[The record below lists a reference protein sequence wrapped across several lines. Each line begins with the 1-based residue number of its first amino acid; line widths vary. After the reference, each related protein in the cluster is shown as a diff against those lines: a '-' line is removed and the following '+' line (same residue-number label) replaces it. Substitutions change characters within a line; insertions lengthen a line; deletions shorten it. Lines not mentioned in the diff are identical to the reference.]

1 MKEYIR
7 YIVEVRDD
15 KDSRSPM
22 DRAWRP
28 VGAFCASA
36 STAQVELAG
45 MRSRHSEY
53 KHLAKR
59 EYRVG
64 VYQRIDELE
73 AK

>member
-1 MKEYIR
+1 MKKYLR
-7 YIVEVRDD
+7 YVVEVRDD

-28 VGAFCASA
+28 VGAFCASE

-45 MRSRHSEY
+45 MRTRYSEH
-53 KHLAKR
+53 KHLSKR

-64 VYQRIDELE
+64 VYQRIAELE